1 MQNIQGIWMVSK
13 IRHRT
18 DAAGAPLCAI
28 KYIGTISENQVLR
41 LNALPK
47 PVPVKAKKVACATA
61 FLTFTLRVGMFI
73 TRASSLQHPQQG
85 IDRTTS
91 ILIHN
96 SNPVSHNLQD
106 SARFPPLSNAL
117 FQTDSIHCEF
127 FAWPWG
133 IEHWILW
140 STWKI
145 VAGIIINYSVKNV
158 LRSSPHLGEKAS
170 HDGKAQGWP
179 WHTVMPLSTFY
190 EFYETLAHWQFLIQ
204 AQCQPHSRIG
214 PVDSVSVASE
224 WFIHDLNNDTDCP
237 GKITLSSQENVTC
250 KLHTPQPQQP
260 VHHQFIHILTSNDI
274 KYCTR

>member
-1 MQNIQGIWMVSK
+1 
-13 IRHRT
+13 
-18 DAAGAPLCAI
+18 
-28 KYIGTISENQVLR
+28 
-41 LNALPK
+41 
-47 PVPVKAKKVACATA
+47 
-61 FLTFTLRVGMFI
+61 MFI
-73 TRASSLQHPQQG
+73 TRASSLQHPQQE

-91 ILIHN
+91 ILLHN
-96 SNPVSHNLQD
+96 SNPVSHNMQD

-127 FAWPWG
+127 LAWPWG

-145 VAGIIINYSVKNV
+145 VAGIIINYRNYSVQNV

-190 EFYETLAHWQFLIQ
+190 EFYETLADWHFLIQ

-214 PVDSVSVASE
+214 PVSVASE

-237 GKITLSSQENVTC
+237 EKITLSSQENVTC